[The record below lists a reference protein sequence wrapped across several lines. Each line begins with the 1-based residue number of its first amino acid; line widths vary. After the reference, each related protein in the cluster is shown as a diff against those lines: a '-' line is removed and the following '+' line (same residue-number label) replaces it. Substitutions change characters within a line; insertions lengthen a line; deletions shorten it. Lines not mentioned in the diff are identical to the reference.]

1 MRYAILLLIVF
12 IMAIG
17 SPRMVWSQEVATEE
31 LAEIVEDEFIDAGDM
46 ICPVDGEAVDENVS
60 YVYEGK
66 RYYFCSP
73 ECLEEFKAY
82 PGMYVEEMEE
92 VIEEEMEDEVIE

>member
-1 MRYAILLLIVF
+1 MRYAILLVIVF
-12 IMAIG
+12 IMAMG

-31 LAEIVEDEFIDAGDM
+31 VAEVGEEEIIDVGNT

-73 ECLEEFKAY
+73 ECLELFMED
-82 PGMYVEEMEE
+82 PEMYIEEMGEE
-92 VIEEEMEDEVIE
+92 TEEIEEEIIE

>member
-1 MRYAILLLIVF
+1 MRYVILLVVVF
-12 IMAIG
+12 VMAMG

-31 LAEIVEDEFIDAGDM
+31 AVEVGEEEIIDVGNT
-46 ICPVDGEAVDENVS
+46 ICPVDGEPVDKDVN

-73 ECLEEFKAY
+73 ECLELFMEDPELY
-82 PGMYVEEMEE
+82 IEEMGEETEEEIEEE
-92 VIEEEMEDEVIE
+92 VIE